1 MWGFIN
7 VRYKNVQN
15 SGGNQNVDVG
25 LSGSDDDQEIH
36 WTFTMHQVLCQ
47 VLCTY
52 LVSQSTLQSRYN
64 YGLSKKMTDNEIET

>member
-36 WTFTMHQVLCQ
+36 
-47 VLCTY
+47 
-52 LVSQSTLQSRYN
+52 
-64 YGLSKKMTDNEIET
+64 